1 MEINGIVIV
10 DQEQLSEL
18 IKKAVQ
24 AAFKEFSMVNPNVQV
39 EEYLTRNEA
48 ASLLKVSPNTLT
60 KFVRQGKLKAGIS
73 GGKYLFKKSELM
85 KFVFKNR

>member
-10 DQEQLSEL
+10 DQDLLSEL
-18 IKKAVQ
+18 INKAVH
-24 AAFKEFSMVNPNVQV
+24 AALREFSMVNSNVQV

-60 KFVRQGKLKAGIS
+60 KFVRQGKLKAGIA

-85 KFVFKNR
+85 KCAFKR